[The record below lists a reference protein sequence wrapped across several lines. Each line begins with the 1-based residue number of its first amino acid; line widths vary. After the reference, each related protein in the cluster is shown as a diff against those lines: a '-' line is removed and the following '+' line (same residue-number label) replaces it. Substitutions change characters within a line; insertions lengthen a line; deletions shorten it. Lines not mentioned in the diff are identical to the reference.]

1 MHKELENRLR
11 AFAGT
16 RQRRNLF
23 GYWCLACDQAN
34 QHLDD
39 SDHYNE
45 IWDVKRKLLKHI
57 SYKQL
62 HKMVTRR
69 LQALSRELQQ
79 LATISQGK
87 PLLGKCLNILSGKFF
102 KRQPKLT
109 PQGFA
114 ITRCQI
120 VFAEAIMH
128 SLYPDDEVFTEFW
141 TFHLPRG
148 DSDSEDSDDW
158 LTGDLTQ
165 KAIINDHGWRVVTY
179 RAFHGI
185 W

>member
-1 MHKELENRLR
+1 M
-11 AFAGT
+11 A
-16 RQRRNLF
+16 
-23 GYWCLACDQAN
+23 
-34 QHLDD
+34 
-39 SDHYNE
+39 S
-45 IWDVKRKLLKHI
+45 
-57 SYKQL
+57 
-62 HKMVTRR
+62 RR

-87 PLLGKCLNILSGKFF
+87 PLLGKCLQILSGRFLR
-102 KRQPKLT
+102 RQPKLT

-148 DSDSEDSDDW
+148 DSFSEDSDDW
-158 LTGDLTQ
+158 MTNDLTQ
-165 KAIINDHGWRVVTY
+165 RRIINDHGWRMVEYTSWKW
-179 RAFHGI
+179 I